1 MSDVAIRLRGAAK
14 AYRLYTSSWH
24 RAFGIFNIRLGPL
37 GAYKEH
43 LALNNVDLEIQRGE
57 RIGII
62 GRNGSGKSTLL
73 KLISG
78 TTTPTAG
85 SVEVN
90 GNVHVLM
97 NLGTGFHP
105 DFTGRENAY
114 AYLAH
119 MGMEGRHADEL
130 VAELASFA
138 EIGQYFD
145 QPLSTYSAGMAM
157 RLMFAASTVI
167 NPDLL
172 LLDEVLGVGDAYFVH
187 KSFNRLRELCTRE
200 GTTLILVTHTPHMA
214 AEICERLV
222 WVDAGRIMMDGDPL
236 GVINAY
242 EASVRD
248 QEEQRLRQIN
258 EHAARSGRLLGRAG
272 SGQAEGIAALSRP
285 VRDIVANG
293 TPTRSSLLNGKSDKA
308 IILSAQMQT
317 VADQVPRGQLY
328 IGGIRILS
336 GNRELAT
343 LDFGAPE
350 GNAHIET
357 IDDRSGGDWGP
368 IMPYDGRAA
377 RQYMRYGSVFH
388 RLPFHISNPALDI
401 ADPAL
406 SAELEYWTD
415 TPEELS
421 LSIFGAH
428 GDTRTIGTF
437 NLDRTAEW
445 AQTRSPMSIGPA
457 VEADDSARYGTRRI
471 ELTSFAVYNGE
482 DRETSLFDVGETV
495 RVRLNFRVNDPTLD
509 EYPTFLVGF
518 NKDGLHTVTRWWAEG
533 FRISGGQKAEG
544 HLDVIASPL
553 LLGPGR
559 YTLTLA
565 VFEHGY
571 IAASGTKKYF
581 TMNEHLYDMYMRARQ
596 IEIPVRDGNPLYFD
610 YIFQHPAR
618 WVRDDG
624 EEQLSLFV
632 GSHVNADGRIYV
644 KR

>member
-14 AYRLYTSSWH
+14 AYRLYTSSSH
-24 RAFGIFNIRLGPL
+24 RAFGIFNVRLGPL

-43 LALNNVDLEIQRGE
+43 LALGNVDLEILRGE

-119 MGMEGRHADEL
+119 MGMEGQQADEL

-145 QPLSTYSAGMAM
+145 QPLATYSAGMAM

-167 NPDLL
+167 KPDLL

-200 GTTLILVTHTPHMA
+200 GTTLILVTHSPHMA
-214 AEICERLV
+214 AEICNRLI
-222 WVDAGRIMMDGDPL
+222 WIDGGRVMMDGDPI

-248 QEEQRLRQIN
+248 QEEQRLRQVN
-258 EHAARSGRLLGRAG
+258 EHTARSGKLLGRPASGSLEHARAPSGPGASAVADGVRTSGRLL
-272 SGQAEGIAALSRP
+272 
-285 VRDIVANG
+285 
-293 TPTRSSLLNGKSDKA
+293 NGKGGESLM
-308 IILSAQMQT
+308 LSAQMQT
-317 VADQVPRGQLY
+317 VADQVPRGRLY
-328 IGGIRILS
+328 IGGIRLLS
-336 GNRELAT
+336 GNRELAE
-343 LDFGAPE
+343 LDFAAPE
-350 GNAHIET
+350 RNAYAET
-357 IDDRSGGDWGP
+357 VDDRSTGDWGP
-368 IMPYDGRAA
+368 IMPHEGRAA

-406 SAELEYWTD
+406 CAELEYWSD
-415 TPEELS
+415 TPEQLS
-421 LSIFGAH
+421 LSIFGAR
-428 GDTRTIGTF
+428 GDIRTFGT
-437 NLDRTAEW
+437 LDLARAAEW
-445 AQTRSPMSIGPA
+445 AQTRVPLSVGAA

-471 ELTSFAVYNGE
+471 EITGFAIYNGA
-482 DRETSLFDVGETV
+482 DRETSFFGVGETL
-495 RVRLNFRVNDPTLD
+495 RVRIDYRVNDPTVD
-509 EYPTFLVGF
+509 ECPSFVVGF
-518 NKDGLHTVTRWWAEG
+518 HKDGLHSVTRWWAEG
-533 FRISGGQKAEG
+533 FRVSGAKSPEG
-544 HLDVIASPL
+544 HLDAIASPL

-559 YTLTLA
+559 YTVTLA
-565 VFEHGY
+565 VFQQGY
-571 IAASGTKKYF
+571 IAASGTRKYF
-581 TMNEHLYDMYMRARQ
+581 TMNEHLYDMHSRARQ
-596 IEIPVRDGNPLYFD
+596 IEIPSRDANPRYYD
-610 YIFQHPAR
+610 YVFQHPAR
-618 WVRDDG
+618 WVRDDV
-624 EEQLSLFV
+624 EEELSLFV
-632 GSHVNADGRIYV
+632 GEKVVADSRIYV